1 MFTSISRSLPNS
13 DRRPFGELGA
23 SRLKSLAPQRIALF
37 LWERLQSRCS
47 WLFESSTGATIPMRM
62 SLVFSFLLIAAP
74 AIAADINVT
83 VEIPRIDASEY
94 HRPYVAVWIENP
106 DHSVAANLAV
116 WYAQKE
122 TKEGAGTKWLSDLRQ
137 WWRRSGRDQSLPID
151 GVSGATRP
159 VGQHQL
165 RFDAIKPPFAALK
178 PGSYGLVVEAA
189 REVGGR
195 EQLRIPFDWPI
206 TETQHLDTKGE
217 HELGQITLD
226 LNP

>member
-1 MFTSISRSLPNS
+1 MRSCLMLILLL
-13 DRRPFGELGA
+13 LGA
-23 SRLKSLAPQRIALF
+23 SAS
-37 LWERLQSRCS
+37 
-47 WLFESSTGATIPMRM
+47 
-62 SLVFSFLLIAAP
+62 AASVD
-74 AIAADINVT
+74 AT

-122 TKEGAGTKWLSDLRQ
+122 TKEGAGTKWLADLRQ

-165 RFDAIKPPFAALK
+165 RFDASKPPFAALK
-178 PGSYGLVVEAA
+178 PGSYGFVVEAA

-206 TETQHLDTKGE
+206 TETRHLDVKGE
-217 HELGQITLD
+217 HELGLITLD